1 MIGGVTR
8 CILPHLSGVPHRHVN
23 RPLVLSLWTNNES
36 ECDISFRT
44 CEMSIYNM
52 QNKNQAWS
60 EGETKNNRQRSGTRA
75 ARKYVTD
82 VLTTFWR
89 LLWSI
94 TEQTRGNMES
104 IRFIQCREKKKRHT
118 YLVSLDCSRIC
129 AILDIFEVV
138 DATFRL
144 GSLFS
149 SLSYLHTVSQK
160 RFSLPS
166 LAQSTII
173 AKTFCE
179 SLVEMTH
186 DGNCCESVL
195 LVQALSSR
203 QDLFLHRFFHL
214 FSL

>member
-1 MIGGVTR
+1 MTFLFARARWAYI
-8 CILPHLSGVPHRHVN
+8 
-23 RPLVLSLWTNNES
+23 
-36 ECDISFRT
+36 
-44 CEMSIYNM
+44 NM

-60 EGETKNNRQRSGTRA
+60 EGETKNNKQRSGTRA
-75 ARKYVTD
+75 AREYITD
-82 VLTTFWR
+82 ALTTFWR

-144 GSLFS
+144 CSFFP

-166 LAQSTII
+166 LAQSRIM
-173 AKTFCE
+173 AKTFSE
-179 SLVEMTH
+179 LRVSRRDDARWQLLWR
-186 DGNCCESVL
+186 SVL
-195 LVQALSSR
+195 PVQVL
-203 QDLFLHRFFHL
+203 
-214 FSL
+214 